1 MPYIAQ
7 EDRTGKEIA
16 IQHLAEEI
24 KTVGDLN
31 YTITRLVHGWM
42 EREASS
48 GGDKYAARYSTH
60 NSAIGVLEC
69 AKQELYRRLTAPYE
83 DLVIAKNGDV

>member
-1 MPYIAQ
+1 MPYILQ

-42 EREASS
+42 ARETSS
-48 GGDKYAARYSTH
+48 GGDKYAARYATH